1 MAAPHYNFMGTLDG
15 SKVTCGA
22 IWWHVVP
29 SGAPIWGT
37 SCSLFG
43 LTFSVVGQV
52 FSSSDP
58 SHQKDPCH
66 SSIPITITWAMC
78 MMKRHCPSR
87 GCKPSFCRSP
97 FLSCQ
102 SSPPPSVWS
111 HSSSLQTSRPIQDF
125 IGLSGASYRAIT
137 ATAPLSHLGQLGP
150 ALLRPRCRPVSTE
163 GNLRG
168 RHPTIY
174 CSPPS
179 YLTNS
184 LSHGRRWACRDALP
198 CN

>member
-1 MAAPHYNFMGTLDG
+1 MGTLDG
-15 SKVTCGA
+15 SKVTCCA
-22 IWWHVVP
+22 IW
-29 SGAPIWGT
+29 
-37 SCSLFG
+37 CSHLRHQLFSFW
-43 LTFSVVGQV
+43 THFSVVGQV

-78 MMKRHCPSR
+78 MMKRHCQSR

-125 IGLSGASYRAIT
+125 IGLSGASYRAIM

-150 ALLRPRCRPVSTE
+150 ALLRPRCWPVSTE